1 MQKIASPEE
10 IAGAISQA
18 LFRIRARLADCID
31 RTLRLEQRSMMLEH
45 DPDEPLAHFQLIE
58 GLIGELLEG
67 RLTADQ
73 MESLGRLLQADPQA
87 QRLYLRQITTHAMLQ
102 WELAQA
108 LRVRSRA
115 GRRTRARR
123 RVSLPATSDSTGSAP
138 LNVPP
143 SSPVLGFLGDIGRQG
158 CGFVADHTTFFSMLA
173 ALVLVAGLVAMTVPK
188 GRDEGRNPH
197 TGFEVAD
204 HKSEISNPNSPL
216 PGGYPLGGSPLS
228 VPIARLTRT
237 VDCNWGVATAP
248 PEMGTTFAAGQK
260 ISLYSG
266 AIELV
271 FNVGV
276 RTVVQ
281 GPATLDLVAPGKV
294 FLHAGK
300 IGSEVIN
307 PAAHGF
313 EIQTPKGS
321 VVDLGTEFGVE
332 VTPSQDVQVHVFK
345 GEVVVQQPPGQ
356 RPAGSAKPAAGQHV
370 LVNQGLRI
378 EGGIAAP
385 WLVQDSGE
393 TFIRTID
400 DAQRNRHVVAYWRFE
415 DQPLGSEL
423 SDTKHNTKPARATVD
438 SSFNGN
444 DLYTYSDKDRPAF
457 AADVPAGVVPRTGS
471 PNHSCLDTS
480 LPTEDKGLRNV
491 YTHSEFSHAAPLDI
505 QKITPAQWTIE
516 ASVNSAKRTE

>member
-1 MQKIASPEE
+1 
-10 IAGAISQA
+10 
-18 LFRIRARLADCID
+18 
-31 RTLRLEQRSMMLEH
+31 MLEH

-87 QRLYLRQITTHAMLQ
+87 RRLYLRQITTHAMLQ
-102 WELAQA
+102 WELARPFESDHGQA
-108 LRVRSRA
+108 AEQEHV
-115 GRRTRARR
+115 AR
-123 RVSLPATSDSTGSAP
+123 SLPATSDSTGSAP

-237 VDCNWGVATAP
+237 VNCNWGVATAP

-300 IGSEVIN
+300 MSLQGHQS
-307 PAAHGF
+307 
-313 EIQTPKGS
+313 
-321 VVDLGTEFGVE
+321 
-332 VTPSQDVQVHVFK
+332 
-345 GEVVVQQPPGQ
+345 
-356 RPAGSAKPAAGQHV
+356 GSARLRDSDPQRLGRRSGHGIWRRSHSLARCAGPC
-370 LVNQGLRI
+370 LQG
-378 EGGIAAP
+378 
-385 WLVQDSGE
+385 
-393 TFIRTID
+393 
-400 DAQRNRHVVAYWRFE
+400 
-415 DQPLGSEL
+415 
-423 SDTKHNTKPARATVD
+423 
-438 SSFNGN
+438 
-444 DLYTYSDKDRPAF
+444 
-457 AADVPAGVVPRTGS
+457 
-471 PNHSCLDTS
+471 
-480 LPTEDKGLRNV
+480 
-491 YTHSEFSHAAPLDI
+491 
-505 QKITPAQWTIE
+505 
-516 ASVNSAKRTE
+516 